1 MGHTTRPLADVD
13 LGSGQGTS
21 DTGPGEDT
29 KTFTFYDRTPLML
42 ENWERLGMVIDHI
55 KNDKDPDTTEDDEM
69 TSEEWAEQ
77 QEKEEEEKRAAEE
90 ERKEDE
96 RIEKMAQD
104 LFEQTGISTEDLHE
118 LAEDGDREELINRC
132 IYHER
137 YEIEEDGETDRVKV
151 EDYLRSLRNTIEE
164 IFAEYEGETMTLPDL
179 YDLLRA
185 RGVAMSDEY
194 LKTLALILAWIAE
207 ERDRKMK
214 WEDGSEDAD
223 KAADALDYSEE
234 DPKFGRFRCVPM
246 KWFRN
251 GFFQHLVWLGVCGWV
266 DINYYD
272 KEIILHDPWPSYNE
286 LPVGGY
292 DAPFSRGTGEGWE
305 RAGDI
310 GGAGSLFESMFDYM
324 GLDEDEGRD
333 EEKQGTNRLAALVNF
348 LRRAVVEGYTIP
360 GILVSHAHFDH
371 TDDIPHILELLL
383 MKQGVVR
390 NHLGLEFNLTSP
402 PLEVDDMPKIYGDY
416 HSNKYISERIE
427 RLSEYRM
434 QIISRIQAMQ
444 DEAGLTTEDFANN
457 IGEAAGEQQGDSK
470 KEKWSKALK
479 KVGKSAGEQTLDGAR
494 TLLASSMWTAN
505 DTEAWETVRAHYES
519 MSSDKYVEI
528 MAEDGSRL
536 NYSAYENNLLAEK
549 GEASSM
555 QKCGVLGQEFDVG
568 HFHVLPVV
576 WDHSK
581 MGDPCGGRSHR
592 KLGANERC
600 TAFVINHKDVESSKK
615 TMFTGSGGPMHH
627 SYSCHRDHP
636 DHVQDLDSPLEV
648 DVLIDAIIPQ
658 EDPVIFALENTKI
671 AMRAARPKNN
681 YEQVRPHTKL
691 NCLMKYQKN
700 NIKVKDFVLGSHWE
714 DFDYFLLGSSPSSG
728 EFASGAEGEAGL
740 LLGIPS
746 LIGQTFYHFYG
757 GDFVKVIDY
766 IKAREKILGTKE
778 AEKVFILGRVGFEW
792 DYPLSPN
799 ELRKEIWTDPIIR
812 DFEDEGPYKDTPEH
826 LMAIGLC
833 IKDVL
838 AEKRDAWDIIGEL
851 RRLPAFSFAISAA
864 AGFVGIAQLIGEI
877 GKHKRDGGQEYV
889 GREDYNSQ
897 AEFMGAFR
905 RILRRF
911 VGTSG
916 GDGYI

>member
-1 MGHTTRPLADVD
+1 MGHTSRPLADVN
-13 LGSGQGTS
+13 LGSDKGAS

-42 ENWERLGMVIDHI
+42 ENWERLGMVIEHI
-55 KNDKDPDTTEDDEM
+55 KNDKDPNTTEDDEM

-77 QEKEEEEKRAAEE
+77 QEKEEEEKEAFEE
-90 ERKEDE
+90 EQAEDE
-96 RIEKMAQD
+96 RIKMLSRELFDGMERSYESLSDKKYVHSQAD
-104 LFEQTGISTEDLHE
+104 LVRREIYNEDRADTLRPARRAVEDVLRESIDEGLTLEETRQLIRDRLEELDIDISDEDL
-118 LAEDGDREELINRC
+118 A
-132 IYHER
+132 
-137 YEIEEDGETDRVKV
+137 V
-151 EDYLRSLRNTIEE
+151 
-164 IFAEYEGETMTLPDL
+164 
-179 YDLLRA
+179 
-185 RGVAMSDEY
+185 
-194 LKTLALILAWIAE
+194 ILAWINE
-207 ERDRKMK
+207 DKKRKKK
-214 WEDGSEDAD
+214 WEDGGDTAD
-223 KAADALDYSEE
+223 EAADAVDYSEE
-234 DPKFGRFRCVPM
+234 DPKFGRFRCMPV

-251 GFFQHLVWLGVCGWV
+251 GFFQHLVWLGVHSWI

-272 KEIILHDPWPSYNE
+272 KEVLLHDPWPSYNE

-305 RAGDI
+305 TRGDI
-310 GGAGSLFESMFDYM
+310 GGVGSLFEGMFDYM
-324 GLDEDEGRD
+324 GLDENDGKD
-333 EEKQGTNRLAALVNF
+333 EEKEGTDRLAALANF
-348 LRRAVVEGYTIP
+348 LRRAVAEGYTLP

-402 PLEVDDMPKIYGDY
+402 PLEVDDMPKICGDY
-416 HSNKYISERIE
+416 HSVKYISERIE

-444 DEAGLTTEDFANN
+444 DEAGLTTSDFATVM
-457 IGEAAGEQQGDSK
+457 GDAAEEERGASSK
-470 KEKWSKALK
+470 KDKWSKGLK
-479 KVGKSAGEQTLDGAR
+479 KMGKAAGKQTLDGAR

-519 MSSDKYVEI
+519 MSSDKYHEI

-536 NYSAYENNLLAEK
+536 NYSAYENNLLAER
-549 GEASSM
+549 GEGASM

-592 KLGANERC
+592 KLGAYERC
-600 TAFVINHKDVESSKK
+600 TAFVVNHKDIEDSKK
-615 TMFTGSGGPMHH
+615 TMFVGSGGPMHH
-627 SYSCHRDHP
+627 AYSCLRDYP

-648 DVLIDAIIPQ
+648 DVLIDAVIPQ
-658 EDPVIFALENTKI
+658 EDPVCFALENTKI
-671 AMRAARPKNN
+671 AMRQANPKNK
-681 YEQVRPHTKL
+681 YEQLRPHTKL
-691 NCLMKYQKN
+691 NSLMKYQKK
-700 NIKVKDFVLGSHWE
+700 NIKVNDFVVGSHWE
-714 DFDYFLLGSSPSSG
+714 DFDYFLLGGSPSSD

-766 IKAREKILGTKE
+766 MKAREKILGTPE
-778 AEKVFILGRVGFEW
+778 AEKVFILGRPGFEW
-792 DYPLSPN
+792 DLPLSPN
-799 ELRKEIWTDPIIR
+799 ELRKEIWKDPLIR

-826 LMAIGLC
+826 LVAIGLC
-833 IKDVL
+833 LKDVI
-838 AEKRDAWDIIGEL
+838 AGEREPWDIIGEL
-851 RRLPAFSFAISAA
+851 RRLPSFSFVISAA
-864 AGFVGIAQLIGEI
+864 AGFVGVAQLIGEL
-877 GKHKRDGGQEYV
+877 GKHKRDGGQQYT
-889 GREDYNSQ
+889 GREDYDSQ
-897 AEFMGAFR
+897 GEFMGAFR
-905 RILRRF
+905 RIMRRL